1 MKNNAVMNK
10 YYTAFF
16 LLILNLNC
24 SNLSAQTLNDLFD
37 LDTVKAGRFDTGK
50 MWTFEYPPTDY
61 FKEAYNFTPTQEW
74 YEHVRMATLKFA
86 TYCSASFVSADG
98 LIMTNHHCA
107 RESVTEIT
115 REGENLHNDG
125 FIASTLED
133 ERPVPGLFV
142 EQCIKIND
150 VTEEIYDA
158 LENAASEEERL
169 KIEAEKIAEIES
181 EYENDD
187 DGIFA
192 QVTPLY
198 FGGKYSLYIYKRY
211 SDVRLVFAPESQAG
225 YFGGD
230 YDNFT
235 YPRYNLDCSFFRVY
249 DEDGNPLRVDDYF
262 KWSEKG
268 AEPSEVVF
276 VTGNPGST
284 SRLNTVA
291 QLEYARDIT
300 YPQTIEIVESFI
312 SFLEEIIN
320 DDPERSNELMD
331 QLLNYYNS
339 EKAYKGML
347 QGLQDEVLM
356 QKKRDF
362 EKNFKAKVKSNP
374 ELNEKYGKL
383 WDNIESIMNEL
394 RGLIKEQ
401 NAISYNSPDDPDYF
415 SIAQE
420 LIAIAEELKLPESE
434 RLDEYK
440 GNELKDLVET
450 LNPDSLDTA
459 ISNELLKNKID
470 LLYSTLKEE
479 NKMVK
484 KFTNGKRGIKA
495 VEDIL
500 SRTYLKSFDKIK
512 EAVAEGPDSILKS
525 GDPFIDFI
533 KLSDEAEQV
542 IDLKTTNIF
551 TREDAYNQMLGR
563 ALFEVYG
570 TSIPPDATFTLR
582 LSDGVVKGFA
592 YNGTIA
598 PPITTFYGL
607 LDRYYSFDGEFP
619 WELNERW
626 LNASQEFDFSTPFN
640 FVSTNDV
647 IGGNSGS
654 PIINK
659 DAEVVG
665 VAFDGNIQSL
675 PGDFIYDP
683 EVNRSVGVHSAGMLE
698 AIKDLYKFERLAI
711 ELINGKLDE

>member
-1 MKNNAVMNK
+1 MKNPPATIK
-10 YYTAFF
+10 LLF
-16 LLILNLNC
+16 LLTVLFLTFIHFKM
-24 SNLSAQTLNDLFD
+24 SAQTSNDWAK

-61 FKEAYNFTPTQEW
+61 FKEAYGFTPTQEW
-74 YEHVRMATLKFA
+74 YEHVRMSTLKFA
-86 TYCSASFVSADG
+86 TYCSASFISADG

-107 RESVTEIT
+107 RESITEIT
-115 REGENLHNDG
+115 KEGEDLHNDG
-125 FIASTLED
+125 YIALTIEE

-142 EQCIKIND
+142 EQCIEIKD

-158 LENAASEEERL
+158 LEDAISEEERL
-169 KIEAEKIAEIES
+169 KIESEKIAEIES
-181 EYENDD
+181 RYENDD

-211 SDVRLVFAPESQAG
+211 SDVRLVFAPESQTG

-235 YPRYNLDCSFFRVY
+235 YPRYNLDCTFFRVY
-249 DEDGNPLRVDDYF
+249 DEDENPLKVDYYF

-268 AEPSEVVF
+268 AGPGEVVF

-291 QLEYARDIT
+291 ELEYARDIT
-300 YPQTIEIVESFI
+300 YPQTIELVQSFI
-312 SFLEEIIN
+312 NFLEGLIE
-320 DDPERSNELMD
+320 DDPDRSYELTD

-339 EKAYKGML
+339 AKAYKGML

-362 EKNFKAKVKSNP
+362 EKNFKSKVKSNP
-374 ELNEKYGKL
+374 ELNEKYGEL
-383 WDNIESIMNEL
+383 WSNVQNIMNDL

-415 SIAQE
+415 FIAQE
-420 LIAIAEELKLPESE
+420 LILIAEELKLPEAE

-440 GNELKDLVET
+440 GNELNDLLET
-450 LNPDSLDTA
+450 LNPDNFDATR
-459 ISNELLKNKID
+459 NKELLKNKID
-470 LLYSTLKEE
+470 LLYSTLGED
-479 NKMVK
+479 NKLVK
-484 KFTNGKRGIKA
+484 KFTNGKRGDNA

-500 SRTYLKSFDKIK
+500 ARTYLTSFEKIK
-512 EAVAEGPDSILKS
+512 EIVADGSDPILKS
-525 GDPFIDFI
+525 GDPFIDYI
-533 KLSDEAEQV
+533 KLSDEAEELMD
-542 IDLKTTNIF
+542 IKTTNIF
-551 TREDAYNQMLGR
+551 RKEDAYNQMLGK
-563 ALFEVYG
+563 AVFEVYG

-582 LSDGVVKGFA
+582 LSDGIVKGFA

-607 LDRYYSFDGEFP
+607 LDRFYSFNGEFP
-619 WELNERW
+619 WELNDRW
-626 LNASQEFDFSTPFN
+626 LNAPAEFDFSTPFN

-659 DAEVVG
+659 DAEIVG

-698 AIKDLYKFERLAI
+698 AIKFIYKFDRLAN
-711 ELINGKLDE
+711 ELVKGKL